1 MLEFNLFDE
10 IEDSNVNEA
19 VRFLNDNLE
28 DDVTLNIDSIG
39 GDVFAGLRLCQA
51 IQNHKGKVTA
61 KCGICV
67 ASIASVIALTCDAV
81 VLTKDTF
88 FMVHQAWAVAQGT
101 AEELMSTASLLEQA
115 SNRIQEIV
123 AEKAKDVEAVAEWF
137 KGDTWMGYQ
146 AVLDNFNDVS
156 LVDEVKT
163 LTAKAVA
170 SISKL
175 SNKPE
180 ALVELVAKAQA
191 EAEEEEKKEEPP
203 KDEEDEPQEDED
215 KEKEDTEEEERKA
228 QAKAYV
234 ESILAKADTILNG

>member
-1 MLEFNLFDE
+1 MLEFNLYDE
-10 IEDSNVNEA
+10 IEDYNVNEA
-19 VRFLNDNLE
+19 IKFLNDNLE
-28 DDVTLNIDSIG
+28 EDVTLNIDSIG

-61 KCGICV
+61 KCGIVV
-67 ASIASVIALTCDAV
+67 ASIASVIALSCDEL

-146 AVLDNFNDVS
+146 AVLDNFNAVT

-175 SNKPE
+175 NNKPE
-180 ALVELVAKAQA
+180 ALVELVAKAQ
-191 EAEEEEKKEEPP
+191 AEEEEKKEEPP

-215 KEKEDTEEEERKA
+215 KKEDTEEEEKKA

-234 ESILAKADTILNG
+234 DSVMAKANLILNG